1 MVTSADGS
9 EAALR
14 ALTPEARRVME
25 VVTGGVLSVAEVAG
39 HTRFPIG
46 VVRILLAQLAEAG
59 LLDVRQPVP
68 AAELVDIDLVRAVR
82 TGLQKKFGV

>member
-25 VVTGGVLSVAEVAG
+25 VVTGGFLSVAEVAG
-39 HTRFPIG
+39 HTQFPIG

-59 LLDVRQPVP
+59 LLEVRQPVP